1 MYSVLDENRSIW
13 MYSVLDENRVG
24 HIQSWMRTGLDVF
37 RTCRFGCIQC
47 WIRTGLDVFSVG

>member
-24 HIQSWMRTGLDVF
+24 HIQSWMRTGMDVF
-37 RTCRFGCIQC
+37 
-47 WIRTGLDVFSVG
+47 RTGLDVFSV